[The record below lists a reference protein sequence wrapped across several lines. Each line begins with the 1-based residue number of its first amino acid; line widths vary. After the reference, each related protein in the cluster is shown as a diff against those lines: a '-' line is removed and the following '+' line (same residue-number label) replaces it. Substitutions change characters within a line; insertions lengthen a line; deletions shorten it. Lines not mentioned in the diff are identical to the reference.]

1 MEGMVMTKDRGIVD
15 GATAASPQRWVRG
28 ALGYL
33 AVTSVGVGAWAS
45 FLPNSF
51 YNSFPGGGR
60 QWIAGD
66 GPFNEHMVSDA
77 GAGFLAIGVVAIL
90 AAVWLDRRLV
100 LTASAAVVVH
110 AVVHLAFHLRHA
122 HPTLGSVDTAL
133 SNGGLALSA
142 AVAGAVLVAGVRTG
156 RTPAPNAPTGAV
168 APASGLTS
176 H

>member
-1 MEGMVMTKDRGIVD
+1 MSKDRGIID
-15 GATAASPQRWVRG
+15 GAAVASPQRWVRG

-51 YNSFPGGGR
+51 YDSFPGGGR
-60 QWIAGD
+60 HWITGD
-66 GPFNEHMVSDA
+66 GPFNEHMVSDT
-77 GAGFLAIGVVAIL
+77 GVGFLAVGVVAAL

-100 LTASAAVVVH
+100 QAASAAVVVH

-142 AVAGAVLVAGVRTG
+142 LVAGAVLVAGVRTG
-156 RTPAPNAPTGAV
+156 RTPAPNAATGAV
-168 APASGLTS
+168 ATASGLTS

>member
-1 MEGMVMTKDRGIVD
+1 MSKDRNIID
-15 GATAASPQRWVRG
+15 GATATSPQRWVRG

-51 YNSFPGGGR
+51 YDSFPGGGR

-66 GPFNEHMVSDA
+66 GPFNVHMVSDT
-77 GAGFLAIGVVAIL
+77 GAGFLAVGVVVAL

-100 LTASAAVVVH
+100 QAASAAVVVH

-142 AVAGAVLVAGVRTG
+142 LMAGAVLVAEVRTG

-168 APASGLTS
+168 ATSSGVTS